1 MRSSSSGSGSPGL
14 TSRVNSAAGPR
25 RLGLDDLVQQRGRGR
40 RQAADFGHEGPLRR
54 AQDIPLREQ
63 DGGIVCQR
71 RLRRRAGSG
80 EHRPRRDHGEQAVG
94 FPRGVRGRDQAF
106 QDQSQRPEW
115 RAQRNPGEQMID
127 LIGRFPLEP
136 CRECR
141 SCRVV
146 RVAPWSAARHLGP
159 RRHGERQGCCQ
170 FGHAAGVGRR
180 QPFDQPER
188 RLCRFLVL
196 ALANQPGQVE
206 HRLADGPVRRQGVLQ
221 NHRGFLEHALVGQG
235 VGAADIGIGEAM
247 GPLRSR
253 VLPGQLLEDL
263 HRLLEAPL
271 AQCLSAS
278 IGKDV
283 QRSREG
289 CSARWRF
296 LHGDHPRARDWCA
309 MPLPGGVGRRQPLG
323 RGGRTRWNL
332 RPPVDACEQQAN
344 RA

>member
-1 MRSSSSGSGSPGL
+1 MIWVSSAVGAGGRPRISATKARCAGRRTFHCASRTAGSSAS
-14 TSRVNSAAGPR
+14 VASAAAR
-25 RLGLDDLVQQRGRGR
+25 
-40 RQAADFGHEGPLRR
+40 AA
-54 AQDIPLREQ
+54 
-63 DGGIVCQR
+63 
-71 RLRRRAGSG
+71 G
-80 EHRPRRDHGEQAVG
+80 EYRPRRDHGEQAVG

-106 QDQSQRPEW
+106 EDQSQRPEW

-146 RVAPWSAARHLGP
+146 RVAFGSAARHLCP
-159 RRHGERQGCCQ
+159 RRHGERQGCRQ
-170 FGHAAGVGRR
+170 FGHAAGIGRR
-180 QPFDQPER
+180 KPFDQPEGH
-188 RLCRFLVL
+188 LCRFLVL

-206 HRLADGPVRRQGVLQ
+206 HRLADRPVRRHGVLQ

-235 VGAADIGIGEAM
+235 VGAADIGIGETLF
-247 GPLRSR
+247 PLRPR

-278 IGKDV
+278 TVQDV

-289 CSARWRF
+289 CAARWRF
-296 LHGDHPRARDWCA
+296 LHGDPLVPGIGARCRCRAR
-309 MPLPGGVGRRQPLG
+309 PRRPNAAELY
-323 RGGRTRWNL
+323 R
-332 RPPVDACEQQAN
+332 PVDACEQQAN